1 MTHFSE
7 LLWPIPDAQ
16 ERCLQEHLTGEMV
29 AFIDFGHLPEL
40 REGSFVDEGCKDPM
54 RCLVPGS
61 PERRQDTRI
70 FLLLE
75 HKSHVAPGTR
85 PCNWHGTC

>member
-29 AFIDFGHLPEL
+29 ASIDFGHLPEL
-40 REGSFVDEGCKDPM
+40 QEGSFVDGGCENPM

-61 PERRQDTRI
+61 FEMWQDTRI
-70 FLLLE
+70 FVLLE
-75 HKSHVAPGTR
+75 HKSHVAPGT
-85 PCNWHGTC
+85 PL